1 MSEHV
6 PFIWR
11 VEYRTGLD
19 KITGYDLNA
28 AHKKAREYLR
38 EARTKKPTPPAAR
51 TR

>member
-19 KITGYDLNA
+19 KTTGYDLNA
-28 AHKKAREYLR
+28 AHKRARQYLR
-38 EARTKKPTPPAAR
+38 DARAKKPAPPTTG